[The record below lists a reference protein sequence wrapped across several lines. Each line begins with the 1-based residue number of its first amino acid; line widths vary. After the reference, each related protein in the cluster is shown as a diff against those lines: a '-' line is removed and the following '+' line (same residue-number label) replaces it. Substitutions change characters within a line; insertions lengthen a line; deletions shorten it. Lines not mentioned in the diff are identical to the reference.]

1 MRLYVIGSLRN
12 PAVPQVAKR
21 LREAGFLV
29 FDDWYAA
36 GPEAD
41 DKWQAYEQARG
52 RTFAQA
58 LDGHAA
64 RHVFEFDRKNLEK
77 ADAVVLVLP
86 AGKSAHLELGWA
98 LGQNKLGYVLLPGE
112 PERYDVMYRFA
123 DGVYTSIEQLLEV
136 LRPKKLVKDIVAV
149 SF

>member
-41 DKWQAYEQARG
+41 D
-52 RTFAQA
+52 
-58 LDGHAA
+58 
-64 RHVFEFDRKNLEK
+64 
-77 ADAVVLVLP
+77 
-86 AGKSAHLELGWA
+86 
-98 LGQNKLGYVLLPGE
+98 
-112 PERYDVMYRFA
+112 
-123 DGVYTSIEQLLEV
+123 
-136 LRPKKLVKDIVAV
+136 
-149 SF
+149 